1 MVGSIRR
8 RSGPPRPPTAFAME
22 NSRMPAPRIPTLERM
37 RASLPKPSRKALVAV
52 ALVLIL
58 GLAALLRILHTRSG
72 LPYLHHWDEPQIAS
86 TALHMMKTGDFN
98 PHFFHYGSVSI
109 YANLLIDILHYF
121 YLLREEPIPFSV
133 IIGPMDQRAI
143 NLEDIQTRFDTGWH
157 WGVSHPSFYLWNRWL
172 TAAFGTATVLMAY
185 LVTRAVAGSAA
196 GLIASAFLAVQGF
209 HVAQSAIVTVDVPMA
224 FFVVLVVFSTL
235 RFDEHARPRYLVLAL
250 LVCGLATA
258 TKYNAAVSVITP
270 LAALALASRE
280 SIPSLSWLW
289 LAVPTLPALSFLVTM
304 PYVILDLPEF
314 LSQAGY
320 ELYHYA
326 ARGHGAVPTE
336 SGWAHLTLQAG
347 RLGSGLG
354 VVASIIVLVGVVV
367 LLRRRCGFLTLL
379 FPLVYL
385 ITMAGTRVAFPRNL
399 VVLYPFLAIALGA
412 GVLTLGR
419 QLGRLEKRFPWR
431 KGYAVGL
438 ASLVLAVWYA
448 HLVFT
453 GFVDGWRDWT
463 HRETRS
469 QAIDTVNSLA
479 DRISTASG
487 GRDLR
492 VGIAEELRIHALDLD
507 RLEPSSAVTVKPHLN
522 LVCRAAEYDILV
534 TGQHY
539 FGLWGDNK
547 QAKEKALLLNAAKL
561 HDVEHL
567 VVGAAEGAAPSPTRL
582 DGLSE
587 NPTVRI
593 QLPRRQGQRLPPI
606 CGEGGGREPSRD
618 A

>member
-1 MVGSIRR
+1 
-8 RSGPPRPPTAFAME
+8 
-22 NSRMPAPRIPTLERM
+22 MPVPRIPTLDRM
-37 RASLPKPSRKALVAV
+37 RASLPKPSRRTLVAV

-86 TALHMMKTGDFN
+86 TALHMMKTGDYN
-98 PHFFHYGSVSI
+98 PHFFHYGSLSI
-109 YANLLIDILHYF
+109 YANLFVDILHYF

-143 NLEDIQTRFDTGWH
+143 NLDDIQTRFDTGWH

-172 TAAFGTATVLMAY
+172 TAAFGTATVLVAY

-196 GLIASAFLAVQGF
+196 GLIAAAFLAAQGF
-209 HVAQSAIVTVDVPMA
+209 HVAQSSIVTVDVPMA

-235 RFDEHARPRYLVLAL
+235 LFDQRSRPRYLVLAL
-250 LVCGLATA
+250 LLCGLAA
-258 TKYNAAVSVITP
+258 STKYNAVVGLITP

-280 SIPSLSWLW
+280 SIPALSWLW
-289 LAVPTLPALSFLVTM
+289 LAVPTLPALSFLVTT
-304 PYVILDLPEF
+304 PYVVLDLPEF

-326 ARGHGAVPTE
+326 ARGHGAVSTE
-336 SGWAHLTLQAG
+336 PGWAHLTLQLN
-347 RLGSGLG
+347 RLGSSLG
-354 VVASIIVLVGVVV
+354 VVASVIVLAGLVV
-367 LLRRRCGFLTLL
+367 LIRRRSGFLTLL

-385 ITMAGTRVAFPRNL
+385 IYMAGTRVSFHRNL
-399 VVLYPFLAIALGA
+399 VVLYPFIAIALGV

-419 QLGRLEKRFPWR
+419 QLGRLEKRVEKRVPWR

-438 ASLVLAVWYA
+438 LSLLLAAWYA
-448 HLVFT
+448 QLVFT
-453 GFVDGWRDWT
+453 GFVDGWRDWN

-469 QAIDTVNSLA
+469 QAIDTINSLA
-479 DRISTASG
+479 DSISTEGDG
-487 GRDLR
+487 GGIR
-492 VGIAEELRIHALDLD
+492 VGIAEELRIHSLDLD
-507 RLEPSSAVTVKPHLN
+507 RLETAVTVGPHLS
-522 LVCRAAEYDILV
+522 LVCHAAEYDILV

-547 QAKEKALLLNAAKL
+547 QAKEKALLLNAARL
-561 HDVEHL
+561 QDVEHI
-567 VVGAAEGAAPSPTRL
+567 VVGVAQGAAASPTLL

-587 NPTVRI
+587 NPTVLI
-593 QLPRRQGQRLPPI
+593 HLPRRQGRRLPPV
-606 CGEGGGREPSRD
+606 CDEEGGPEPSRN